1 MYHNQYGTRL
11 YVVRRHA
18 VSYQCSHWLYG
29 VQIGSRLLGDGSTGG
44 ALCQNWVQR
53 GQSRFVWPDELALG
67 IAGSCGESLWSII
80 YTVDMVIDTA
90 WGDKC
95 VYSALYVQRK
105 GVYLGRVCVTE
116 YMSAHV
122 FHLQVYRY
130 ACQASWGIS
139 ACTDTAVFHREPHF
153 LFEGKQWDN
162 GLCIL
167 LPPHLL
173 WTHHLMHIGI
183 MCPQF
188 LPLLTNT
195 KQGKHHTTCCDY

>member
-1 MYHNQYGTRL
+1 MCHNQYGTRL

-90 WGDKC
+90 WVTSVCTVLCMSK
-95 VYSALYVQRK
+95 
-105 GVYLGRVCVTE
+105 GRVFILDVFAWLNICVPMCSTCRCIDMLAKHPE
-116 YMSAHV
+116 VSQPAPTQQSSTGSHISCLKGNSETMGCAFSSLLIYFEHITSCTSA
-122 FHLQVYRY
+122 
-130 ACQASWGIS
+130 
-139 ACTDTAVFHREPHF
+139 
-153 LFEGKQWDN
+153 
-162 GLCIL
+162 
-167 LPPHLL
+167 
-173 WTHHLMHIGI
+173 
-183 MCPQF
+183 
-188 LPLLTNT
+188 
-195 KQGKHHTTCCDY
+195 